1 MTLPVQVFTFVADEA
16 VLVAVGVSDELINLL
31 LSQLTVD
38 DMTFNWPSSDLNVL
52 GQLTVDVRQ
61 HKPQF
66 LSWDVAGRWPCC
78 DLRMTLVNP
87 NVTSSHVLRCGRSL
101 TLLWPTSVWPWL
113 TPMWPHLM
121 FWDVAGLLAVKHS
134 KSFSYFLLGVCTL
147 NLFGHHVEELREVHC
162 AAAYT
167 KDTTLPHTSV
177 TSWCQLVEN
186 VSSLTTLFSGRRLSL
201 QRQHS
206 IYL

>member
-78 DLRMTLVNP
+78 DLGMTLVNP

-121 FWDVAGLLAVKHS
+121 FWDVAGLWPCCD
-134 KSFSYFLLGVCTL
+134 LGMTL
-147 NLFGHHVEELREVHC
+147 VN
-162 AAAYT
+162 
-167 KDTTLPHTSV
+167 PNV
-177 TSWCQLVEN
+177 TSSHVLRCGR
-186 VSSLTTLFSGRRLSL
+186 SLTLLWPRYDLG
-201 QRQHS
+201 
-206 IYL
+206 